1 MQFRNINGRK
11 LIYFRLNSTGVLQCH
26 RVNVRRSCS
35 YIDSTDWIKKKKAT
49 INPKNKNDKSV

>member
-1 MQFRNINGRK
+1 M
-11 LIYFRLNSTGVLQCH
+11 LQCH

-49 INPKNKNDKSV
+49 INPKNKDDKSVQYAVTFAIDNKYS